1 MKKNQRAPTSL
12 WESAHGRVGEFLR
25 FAACLRQTSGGSSP
39 GRLLHQVV
47 REGVA
52 DQLGIRLQ
60 IELLHDSRF
69 IGARRLRAEVELF
82 RDRLQGLSGSEQEE
96 YLALTVGEQLVQ
108 RPAGAGAVAEG
119 ELLGKLRTDVPS
131 PRGDL
136 SQRREQL
143 LGLAV
148 LGDVAGRTRF
158 QHPRRDRA
166 LRVHA
171 VDEHGDLRMLR
182 LDARDQLDGIGGGH
196 RDVHQQDVERLLAQL
211 FQQLLAVAR
220 FGDDLEIRRRLED
233 VPDPASNHRMVI
245 GDQYSD
251 RIHRLVVRYRNGYFG
266 SRARG
271 APDAQLAA
279 EHDHALPDAEQT
291 ECLPSSDRLDVKST
305 TVILYFETETR
316 RVEPDGYLHVLG
328 CGMARYIGQRLLHDS
343 EHHDAFVLRK
353 LGLRTQEL
361 ERAANAAAP
370 LELLDQALHRREDS
384 EIEHGGPKRRRDVA
398 DHLDGTVDRVSQLL
412 RPCLDLRVAF
422 AEFDPEHGQI
432 HLEGC
437 QRLSQLVVD
446 LASDMRA
453 LLFPHGIVV
462 GGQFA
467 QPVGMRLQ
475 RPQRGAQ
482 LRRPGRYS
490 QPQRPVPENQHDR
503 SREYA
508 CGQKG
513 EIVVIPRVDRQLHGA
528 SEPTD
533 LDVLELLR
541 RDALKAA
548 LNEVAKIG
556 PPLEYRPM
564 KARDIERRSLAEF
577 VCETLLENKILGYR
591 QIHAKQRDFPGSC
604 RLHHG
609 VGTRKPA
616 DRLDAPVFEPAGARA
631 AVLGSYRETAHAG
644 DVVDAADG
652 SVEKN
657 PRVHFR
663 VGERI
668 LVELRTRLGVGQRL
682 DDVCSLALQR
692 VLGFG

>member
-119 ELLGKLRTDVPS
+119 ELLGELCTDVPS

-148 LGDVAGRTRF
+148 LGDVAGCTRF
-158 QHPRRDRA
+158 QHPRSDRA

-171 VDEHGDLRMLR
+171 VDEHGDVRMLR

-196 RDVHQQDVERLLAQL
+196 REVHQQDVERFFAQL
-211 FQQLLAVAR
+211 FQQLPAVPR
-220 FGDDLEIRRRLED
+220 FGGDHEIRCRLED
-233 VPDPASNHRMVI
+233 VPDPASNDDMVI

-251 RIHRLVVRYRNGYFG
+251 RLHRLLVRYGNGYFG
-266 SRARG
+266 PGARG
-271 APDAQLAA
+271 APDTQLTA
-279 EHDHALPDAEQT
+279 EHDYALPDTEQT
-291 ECLPSSDRLDVKST
+291 ECFPFSCRVHVKSAS
-305 TVILYFETETR
+305 VVFYFEVEMR
-316 RVEPDGYLHVLG
+316 CVEPDGDLNFLG
-328 CGMARYIGQRLLHDS
+328 PGVARYVGQRLLQDS
-343 EHHDAFVLRK
+343 ENHDASILRK
-353 LGLRTQEL
+353 PGLGAQEL
-361 ERAANAAAP
+361 DRAVDAAAF
-370 LELLDQALHRREDS
+370 LEFLDQTLHCGDDS

-482 LRRPGRYS
+482 LRRLDRYS

-503 SREYA
+503 SSEYA

-513 EIVVIPRVDRQLHGA
+513 EIVVIPRVDRDLHGA
-528 SEPTD
+528 SEPPD
-533 LDVLELLR
+533 LDVLEFLR

-556 PPLEYRPM
+556 SPLEYRPV
-564 KARDIERRSLAEF
+564 KVRDVERRSLAEF
-577 VCETLLENKILGYR
+577 VCEVLLENKILGYR
-591 QIHAKQRDFPGSC
+591 QIHAKQRDFPGS
-604 RLHHG
+604 RRRHHG
-609 VGTRKPA
+609 VGARKPA
-616 DRLDAPVFEPAGARA
+616 DRLYAPVFKPAGTRA

-657 PRVHFR
+657 P
-663 VGERI
+663 
-668 LVELRTRLGVGQRL
+668 
-682 DDVCSLALQR
+682 
-692 VLGFG
+692 